1 MIKLKKGLDVPISG
15 EPALDIIEEK
25 YPGRVAVLGGDY
37 VGMKPTMDVCEGDT
51 VKLGQPIFSDKKIDG
66 VVFTAPGAGKV
77 VAVNRGERRVLQSVV
92 IELDEA
98 AGEVE
103 FPAYDSDKLTSLDG
117 DKVVENL
124 VNSGMWTAFRTRP
137 FSKTPAPATRPRS
150 IFVTAMDT
158 NPLAFDPAPILWK
171 ESDAWLDG
179 LRVLTC
185 LSEGAVNVC
194 AAGGATLPLI
204 QEVDLH
210 MFSGPH
216 PAGLPGTHIHF
227 IDPVGPAKTN
237 WHIGYQ
243 DVIAIGK
250 LFTTGRLAT
259 ERYVALGGP
268 MVNRPRIIKTR
279 LGASLEEL
287 LAGEL
292 KDGAV
297 RPISGSVLSGTKAE
311 GPLAFLGR
319 FHNQISAVE
328 EGGKQD
334 FMGWVAPGRD
344 KFSIKSVFASAFSK
358 KKKLFDLNTLLGG
371 SHRAIFPTG
380 AFDQVMPLDILPTYL
395 VRAMAVMDTDE
406 AQALGCLEL
415 DEEDLALLSFVDC
428 GKNDFGFM
436 LREVLTQIEKEG

>member
-1 MIKLKKGLDVPISG
+1 MIKLKKGLDLPISG
-15 EPALDIIEEK
+15 EPAMDIIEEK
-25 YPGRVAVLGGDY
+25 YPGSVAVLGGDY
-37 VGMKPTMDVCEGDT
+37 VGMKPTMAVAEGDL
-51 VKLGQPIFSDKKIDG
+51 VKLGQPIFTDKKIDG

-77 VAVNRGERRVLQSVV
+77 IAVNRGERRALQSVV
-92 IELDEA
+92 IELDETV
-98 AGEVE
+98 GEVE
-103 FPAYDSDKLTSLDG
+103 FPAYDSEQLSGLSRDA
-117 DKVVENL
+117 VVENL
-124 VNSGMWTAFRTRP
+124 VKSGLWTAFRTRP
-137 FSKTPAPATRPRS
+137 FSKTPAPDSQPRS

-158 NPLAFDPAPILWK
+158 NPLAVDPVPILWK

-185 LSEGAVNVC
+185 LCDGAVNIC
-194 AAGGATLPLI
+194 TAGGATLPLI
-204 QEVDLH
+204 QEVSMH

-227 IDPVGPAKTN
+227 IDPVGPQKTN

-243 DVIAIGK
+243 DVIAMGK
-250 LFTTGRLAT
+250 LFTGGRIAT

-279 LGASLEEL
+279 LGASFDDL
-287 LAGEL
+287 LSGEL
-292 KDGAV
+292 ASGAV

-328 EGGKQD
+328 EGGKQE
-334 FMGWVAPGRD
+334 FMGWLAPGRD
-344 KFSIKSVFASAFSK
+344 KFSIKSVFASAFSRK
-358 KKKLFDLNTLLGG
+358 KKQFALNTLLGG

-428 GKNDFGFM
+428 GKNDFGHM

>member
-1 MIKLKKGLDVPISG
+1 MIKLKKGLDIPISG
-15 EPALDIIEEK
+15 EPALDIFEEK
-25 YPGRVAVLGGDY
+25 SPGTVAVLGGDY
-37 VGMKPTMDVCEGDT
+37 VGMKPSMAVAEGDT
-51 VKLGQPIFSDKKIDG
+51 VKLGQPLFEDKKIDG

-77 VAVNRGERRVLQSVV
+77 LAVNRGERRALQSVV

-103 FPAYDSDKLTSLDG
+103 FPVYDSDKLLGLDRE
-117 DKVVENL
+117 KVVDNL
-124 VNSGMWTAFRTRP
+124 VKSGMWTAFRTRP
-137 FSKTPAPATRPRS
+137 FSKTPAPGSEPRS

-158 NPLAFDPAPILWK
+158 NPLALDPSSIIWK
-171 ESDAWLDG
+171 ESEAWLDG
-179 LRVLTC
+179 LRILTC
-185 LSEGAVNVC
+185 LKDAVNVC
-194 AAGGATLPLI
+194 VAEEIVLPMI
-204 QEVDLH
+204 QEVKMH

-227 IDPVGPAKTN
+227 VDPVGPAKMV

-279 LGASLEEL
+279 IGANLDEM

-292 KDGAV
+292 KSGAV
-297 RPISGSVLSGTKAE
+297 RAISGSVLTGTKAE

-319 FHNQISAVE
+319 FHNQVCALG
-328 EGGKQD
+328 EGGD
-334 FMGWVAPGRD
+334 SELLGWLAPGRD
-344 KFSIKSVFASAFSK
+344 KFSVKSVFASAFSK
-358 KKKLFDLNTLLGG
+358 KKKRFDMNTLLGG

-380 AFDQVMPLDILPTYL
+380 AYEQVMPLDILPTYL
-395 VRAMAVMDTDE
+395 VRALAVLDTDE

-428 GKNDFGFM
+428 GKNDFGLM

>member
-1 MIKLKKGLDVPISG
+1 MIKLKKGLDIPISG
-15 EPALDIIEEK
+15 EPALDIFEEK
-25 YPGRVAVLGGDY
+25 SPSTVAVLGGDY
-37 VGMKPTMDVCEGDT
+37 VGMKPSMAVAEGDT
-51 VKLGQPIFSDKKIDG
+51 VKLGQPIFADKKIDG

-77 VAVNRGERRVLQSVV
+77 LAVNRGERRILQSVV
-92 IELDEA
+92 IELDDA

-103 FPAYDSDKLTSLDG
+103 FPAYDSDKLLGLDRE
-117 DKVVENL
+117 KVVDNL
-124 VNSGMWTAFRTRP
+124 VKSGLWTAFRTRP
-137 FSKTPAPATRPRS
+137 FSKTPAPESEPRS

-158 NPLAFDPAPILWK
+158 NPLAMDPAPVIWK

-185 LSEGAVNVC
+185 LNDTINVC
-194 AAGGATLPLI
+194 VTGGTALPLI
-204 QEVDLH
+204 QEVKMH

-227 IDPVGPAKTN
+227 VDPVGPSKTV

-250 LFTTGRLAT
+250 LFTSGRLST
-259 ERYVALGGP
+259 ERYVALSGP

-279 LGASLEEL
+279 LGANLDEM

-292 KDGAV
+292 KGGAV
-297 RPISGSVLSGTKAE
+297 RAISGSILTGTKAE

-319 FHNQISAVE
+319 FHNQVSALT
-328 EGGKQD
+328 EGGESELL
-334 FMGWVAPGRD
+334 GWLAPGCD
-344 KFSIKSVFASAFSK
+344 KFSVKSVFASAFSK
-358 KKKLFDLNTLLGG
+358 KKKRFDMNTLLGG

-380 AFDQVMPLDILPTYL
+380 AYEQVMPLDILPTYL

-428 GKNDFGFM
+428 GKNDFGLM

>member
-1 MIKLKKGLDVPISG
+1 MIKLKKGLDIPISG
-15 EPALDIIEEK
+15 EPALDIFEEK
-25 YPGRVAVLGGDY
+25 SPGTVAVLGGDY
-37 VGMKPTMDVCEGDT
+37 VGMKPSMAVAEGDT
-51 VKLGQPIFSDKKIDG
+51 VKLGQPLFEDKKIDG

-77 VAVNRGERRVLQSVV
+77 LAVNRGERRALQSVV

-103 FPAYDSDKLTSLDG
+103 FPAYDSDKLLGLDRE
-117 DKVVENL
+117 KVVDNL
-124 VNSGMWTAFRTRP
+124 VKSGMWTAFRTRP
-137 FSKTPAPATRPRS
+137 FSKTPAPGSEPRS

-158 NPLAFDPAPILWK
+158 NPLALDPSSIIWK
-171 ESDAWLDG
+171 ESEAWLDG
-179 LRVLTC
+179 LRILTC
-185 LSEGAVNVC
+185 LKDAVNVC
-194 AAGGATLPLI
+194 VAEEIVLPMI
-204 QEVDLH
+204 QEVKMH

-227 IDPVGPAKTN
+227 VDPVGPAKMV

-279 LGASLEEL
+279 IGANLDEM

-292 KDGAV
+292 KSGAV
-297 RPISGSVLSGTKAE
+297 RAISGSVLTGTKAE

-319 FHNQISAVE
+319 FHNQVCALG
-328 EGGKQD
+328 EGGD
-334 FMGWVAPGRD
+334 SELLGWLAPGRD
-344 KFSIKSVFASAFSK
+344 KFSVKSVFASAFSK
-358 KKKLFDLNTLLGG
+358 KKKRFDMNTLLGG

-380 AFDQVMPLDILPTYL
+380 AYEQVMPLDILPTYL
-395 VRAMAVMDTDE
+395 VRALAVMDTDE

-428 GKNDFGFM
+428 GKNDFGLM

>member
-1 MIKLKKGLDVPISG
+1 MIKLKKGLDIPISG
-15 EPALDIIEEK
+15 EPALDIFEEK
-25 YPGRVAVLGGDY
+25 SPSTVAVLGGDY
-37 VGMKPTMDVCEGDT
+37 VGMKPSMAVAEGDT
-51 VKLGQPIFSDKKIDG
+51 VKLGQPIFADKKIDG

-77 VAVNRGERRVLQSVV
+77 LAVNRGERRILQSVV

-103 FPAYDSDKLTSLDG
+103 FPAYDSDKLLGLDRE
-117 DKVVENL
+117 KVVDNL
-124 VNSGMWTAFRTRP
+124 VKSGMWTAFRTRP
-137 FSKTPAPATRPRS
+137 FSKTPAPESEPRS

-158 NPLAFDPAPILWK
+158 NPLAMDPAPIIWK

-185 LSEGAVNVC
+185 INDTINVC
-194 AAGGATLPLI
+194 VTGGTALPLI
-204 QEVDLH
+204 QEVKMH

-227 IDPVGPAKTN
+227 VDPVGPSKTV

-259 ERYVALGGP
+259 ERYVALSGP

-279 LGASLEEL
+279 MGANLDEM

-292 KDGAV
+292 KGGAV
-297 RPISGSVLSGTKAE
+297 RAISGSVLTGTKAE

-319 FHNQISAVE
+319 FHNQVSVLT
-328 EGGKQD
+328 EGGESELL
-334 FMGWVAPGRD
+334 GWLAPGCN
-344 KFSIKSVFASAFSK
+344 KFSVKSIFASAFSK
-358 KKKLFDLNTLLGG
+358 KIKRFDMNTLLGG

-380 AFDQVMPLDILPTYL
+380 AYEQVMPLDILPTYL

-428 GKNDFGFM
+428 GKNDFGLM

>member
-1 MIKLKKGLDVPISG
+1 MIKLKKGLDIPISG
-15 EPALDIIEEK
+15 EPALDIFEEK
-25 YPGRVAVLGGDY
+25 SPSTVAVLGGDY
-37 VGMKPTMDVCEGDT
+37 VGMKPSMAVAEGDT
-51 VKLGQPIFSDKKIDG
+51 VKLGQPIFADKKIDG

-77 VAVNRGERRVLQSVV
+77 LAVNRGERRTLQSVV
-92 IELDEA
+92 IELDDA

-103 FPAYDSDKLTSLDG
+103 FPAYDSDKLLGLDRE
-117 DKVVENL
+117 KVVDNL
-124 VNSGMWTAFRTRP
+124 VKSGLWTAFRTRP
-137 FSKTPAPATRPRS
+137 FSKTPAPESEPRS

-158 NPLAFDPAPILWK
+158 NPLAMDPAPVIWK

-179 LRVLTC
+179 LRILTC
-185 LSEGAVNVC
+185 LNDTINVC
-194 AAGGATLPLI
+194 VTGGTALPLI
-204 QEVDLH
+204 QEVKMH

-227 IDPVGPAKTN
+227 VDPVGPSKTV

-259 ERYVALGGP
+259 ERYVALSGP

-279 LGASLEEL
+279 LGANLDEMLS
-287 LAGEL
+287 GEL

-297 RPISGSVLSGTKAE
+297 RAISGSVLTGTKAE

-319 FHNQISAVE
+319 FHNQVSALT
-328 EGGKQD
+328 EGGESELL
-334 FMGWVAPGRD
+334 GWLAPGCD
-344 KFSIKSVFASAFSK
+344 KFSVKSVFASAFSK
-358 KKKLFDLNTLLGG
+358 KKKRFDMNTLLGG

-380 AFDQVMPLDILPTYL
+380 SYEQVMPLDILPTYL

-428 GKNDFGFM
+428 GKNDFGLM